1 MIYKRICLLS
11 LCLCFSLTA
20 VRTLAVTHR
29 ALVFGLGKQE
39 DSRWGKIH
47 GDNDVYYVVRML
59 QDMGYTDIR
68 TLKNEEA
75 TKRGMVQAMLDLASR
90 CNKGDVVYI
99 HYSGHGQL
107 ITDLN
112 GDESFKW
119 NNSHAQWDESWIPY
133 DAYMTYGPKDRGEK
147 HFSDDEVAKFLQV
160 IRLRIGRKGQLTVV
174 VDACHSGDATCGE
187 NDECVRGVDMKFS
200 IPKKVG
206 TAVEKPRTE
215 MWQTIS
221 ACQPYE
227 LCTEL
232 KDKQVGKLTFALYS
246 MGGKAQAKSNEEL
259 EQLLRAFMNKN
270 KGRLPQTPMVSGK
283 R

>member
-1 MIYKRICLLS
+1 MKNRFWILLVCALLS
-11 LCLCFSLTA
+11 ATQAFSI
-20 VRTLAVTHR
+20 THR

-107 ITDLN
+107 MTDLN

-160 IRLRIGRKGQLTVV
+160 IRLRIGRKGQLTIV

-187 NDECVRGVDMKFS
+187 NDECVRGIDIKFS

-246 MGGKAQAKSNEEL
+246 MGRKVQAKNNEEL
-259 EQLLRAFMNKN
+259 EQLLRAFMDKN